1 MSIPTSLIVVLLV
14 VAWLVVLVPM
24 VAKRRDKVPRTQA
37 GGQGFRVLR
46 RAQASL
52 KRRPKRP
59 AKADASPTAEGAVE
73 GGDHP
78 AASPAGRERTLVTV
92 GAAAG
97 EQPQDAADEWA
108 AAHPGY
114 RPDRRPAEPGHDE
127 APTADLRLSTP
138 DEGTDQGELWAEDAG
153 QPGHDGHPEYAEHAE
168 YVEQAE
174 YGGRPEYAGQPQYV
188 ERTEDAD
195 GRGPAERS
203 VTEFPYARAPRIPN
217 EVDEQEWAEHAAAA
231 SAPARRYEVDDE
243 ALRPTPRR
251 RGRGGYDPE
260 AAEATR
266 AYRYR
271 QRRRVTMVLTAA
283 TVLFSVVALLLA
295 GWFWLGAAISAVL
308 LALYLA
314 YLRRQVK
321 IEAQIRQRRME
332 RLQRARQIR
341 PEFGRSRPPARA
353 GRSAAGPGRTVVALD
368 DDDPTF
374 DHLDPYDPPVTYRR
388 AAGQ

>member
-24 VAKRRDKVPRTQA
+24 VAKRRDKVPRSES

-46 RAQASL
+46 RAQATL
-52 KRRPKRP
+52 KRRPKRTT
-59 AKADASPTAEGAVE
+59 KADGEPSADPAPAEASSTV
-73 GGDHP
+73 
-78 AASPAGRERTLVTV
+78 RERTLVPV
-92 GAAAG
+92 GAAAD
-97 EQPQDAADEWA
+97 QRPQDAAEEWA
-108 AAHPGY
+108 AAHAGRAGQVPANRG
-114 RPDRRPAEPGHDE
+114 RVADADEAVEPADGSPQGSWPAWPAPRPADTGYDESPTAEHRFPAPDDVAGQAGLWADGSDPTARPE
-127 APTADLRLSTP
+127 APES
-138 DEGTDQGELWAEDAG
+138 
-153 QPGHDGHPEYAEHAE
+153 
-168 YVEQAE
+168 
-174 YGGRPEYAGQPQYV
+174 
-188 ERTEDAD
+188 
-195 GRGPAERS
+195 S
-203 VTEFPYARAPRIPN
+203 VTEFPYAQAPRIPN
-217 EVDEQEWAEHAAAA
+217 EVDEQEWTEHAAAA
-231 SAPARRYEVDDE
+231 SAPARGYQVDDE

-266 AYRYR
+266 AYKYR
-271 QRRRVTMVLTAA
+271 QRRRVTLALTAA
-283 TVLFSVVALLLA
+283 FVLFSVVAVLLA
-295 GWFWLGAAISAVL
+295 SWLWVGAAVSAVL
-308 LALYLA
+308 LAMYLM

-341 PEFGRSRPPARA
+341 PEYGRGRPPARA
-353 GRSAAGPGRTVVALD
+353 TRSAAGPGRTVVDLD

>member
-1 MSIPTSLIVVLLV
+1 VSIPTSLIVVLLV

-24 VAKRRDKVPRTQA
+24 VAKRRDKVPRA
-37 GGQGFRVLR
+37 ESGGHGFRVLR

-52 KRRPKRP
+52 KRRPKRTV
-59 AKADASPTAEGAVE
+59 KADAEPVATEAGTTTPPTTA
-73 GGDHP
+73 
-78 AASPAGRERTLVTV
+78 RRQRTLVTV
-92 GAAAG
+92 GAAA
-97 EQPQDAADEWA
+97 EEEPRDAAEDWA

-114 RPDRRPAEPGHDE
+114 RPPASRPVDTAATADGATAADFADDAVRTSEFASVQPWADGGRPAGPDPEE
-127 APTADLRLSTP
+127 APTAEYRAPAAADDRFSP
-138 DEGTDQGELWAEDAG
+138 PEDGQAQGTLWAE
-153 QPGHDGHPEYAEHAE
+153 QPEPTDP
-168 YVEQAE
+168 
-174 YGGRPEYAGQPQYV
+174 
-188 ERTEDAD
+188 
-195 GRGPAERS
+195 S
-203 VTEFPYARAPRIPN
+203 VTDFPYARAPRIPN
-217 EVDEQEWAEHAAAA
+217 EVDEQEWQEHAAAT
-231 SAPARRYEVDDE
+231 SAPAHRYEVDDE

-266 AYRYR
+266 AYKYR
-271 QRRRVTMVLTAA
+271 QRRRVTLGLAAA

-295 GWFWLGAAISAVL
+295 SWLWVGAAISAVL

-341 PEFGRSRPPARA
+341 PEYGRGRAPARA
-353 GRSAAGPGRTVVALD
+353 GRSAAGPGRTVVDLD

-374 DHLDPYDPPVTYRR
+374 DHLEPYDPPVTYRR